1 MAFPAGV
8 VNIPTGQEKVTTT
21 AQRRRLG
28 TRGISE
34 DGERIFRYGRLGGT
48 AIEGGKL
55 VQSAATIGASSN
67 VAGLATVTASSGAT
81 TVSLI
86 PQHASTSQSYI
97 DGYLTVG
104 TTPAVAVYRIAS
116 QPTAFTSGAVATIQL
131 HPHDELRQAWT
142 SGTTTV
148 GLRQN
153 LYLNLVV
160 APATTLTGA
169 IVGCTAIAM
178 AANTYGWF
186 QTWGAAMLNVD
197 AAVVAGNP
205 IIYQGASAG
214 NGTPQTS
221 ALNDIAFPT
230 VAWALT
236 TGAGADTNTM
246 VFLRISP

>member
-1 MAFPAGV
+1 MSFPAGV
-8 VNIPTGQEKVTTT
+8 VNIPIGQEKVTTT
-21 AQRRRLG
+21 TQRRRLG
-28 TRGISE
+28 TRGVSE
-34 DGERIFRYGRLGGT
+34 DGNAIYRYARNSV

-67 VAGLATVTASSGAT
+67 VAALATVTASSGAT
-81 TVSLI
+81 TVQVI

-116 QPTAFTSGAVATIQL
+116 QPTAFTSGAAATIQL

-153 LYLNLVV
+153 LYLNVIV

-169 IVGCTAIAM
+169 IVGCTTAAM
-178 AANTYGWF
+178 AANTYGWI
-186 QTWGAAMLNVD
+186 QTWGPAMLNVD
-197 AAVVAGNP
+197 AALIAGLP
-205 IIYQGASAG
+205 IVYGGASAG
-214 NGTPQTS
+214 NGTPATTVVQDVV
-221 ALNDIAFPT
+221 APV

-236 TGAGADTNTM
+236 AGAGADTNGL